1 VVYMRYYAEIA
12 GALDVFHRAIL
23 PWLFLCSTCVTFIQS
38 DKYQIW
44 GASVPAPSKRDK
56 QSVKRG
62 AHNKGVRTRLRN
74 LSKSFYRAVESGDE
88 GEARRIRDESQSEY
102 DKAAGKGIIHPNRAA
117 RKVSRLDNALAADRS
132 E

>member
-1 VVYMRYYAEIA
+1 
-12 GALDVFHRAIL
+12 
-23 PWLFLCSTCVTFIQS
+23 
-38 DKYQIW
+38 
-44 GASVPAPSKRDK
+44 VPAPSKRDK

-88 GEARRIRDESQSEY
+88 GESRRIRDLSEREY
-102 DKAAGKGIIHPNRAA
+102 NKAAGKGIIHPNRAA
-117 RKVSRLDNALAADRS
+117 RKVSRLDRALSADRG